1 MLDYL
6 NIASEAVNGQTL
18 RQQIVYIQQV
28 LSTLSLTSAVPK
40 NKNIKNSSPT
50 DRGWSFFYAEKL
62 FFNVGVKGKMPSEY
76 RERVNASSTS
86 KTGRLI
92 EEMRQSHQQSW

>member
-6 NIASEAVNGQTL
+6 NTASEAVNGQTL

-40 NKNIKNSSPT
+40 K
-50 DRGWSFFYAEKL
+50 
-62 FFNVGVKGKMPSEY
+62 
-76 RERVNASSTS
+76 
-86 KTGRLI
+86 
-92 EEMRQSHQQSW
+92 